1 MLVDSHAHLLYF
13 SPEERQLVIQNF
25 LNAGVSKVLNIS
37 TKCTEL
43 DELLASS
50 KGYSEI
56 FHTIG
61 THPCNVHEEPNIT
74 HQALIEIANQHKTIM
89 TWNAVCNLNSRYCGS
104 GCCTSFG
111 NCANDIFSCTYSYSD
126 YSTNSTYTYPGY
138 YSSKCNSLSR
148 NCVSGCCTST
158 GSCANTLSTCTYKY
172 SDYNSNFAYTYPGN
186 SNNWNTTTTVATV
199 NAGPVAGGVVGGIVG
214 LIVIIAIIV
223 WWKKKQAAEAL
234 AMAQINSTGNNDN
247 GGTTIIM
254 NNTPQQPAYGMQPQ
268 PMYNQPMMNQPMMN
282 PYQPGYAQP
291 PPMYAQPQPGP
302 IIIHS

>member
-1 MLVDSHAHLLYF
+1 MKTQYF
-13 SPEERQLVIQNF
+13 YNDVC
-25 LNAGVSKVLNIS
+25 LNETNLKFNNRKS
-37 TKCTEL
+37 
-43 DELLASS
+43 
-50 KGYSEI
+50 
-56 FHTIG
+56 
-61 THPCNVHEEPNIT
+61 
-74 HQALIEIANQHKTIM
+74 NQHKTIM
-89 TWNAVCNLNSRYCGS
+89 TWNSACNLNSRYCGS

-111 NCANDIFSCTYSYSD
+111 NCANDFFSCTYSYSD
-126 YSTNSTYTYPGY
+126 YFSNSTYSYPGY

-148 NCVSGCCTST
+148 DCVSGCCTST
-158 GSCANTLSTCTYKY
+158 GSCANSSTSCTYRY
-172 SDYNSNFAYTYPGN
+172 SDFYSNSAYYYPN
-186 SNNWNTTTTVATV
+186 NTNNWNTTAAVVTV

-268 PMYNQPMMNQPMMN
+268 PMYNQPMMN

-302 IIIHS
+302 IIIHSWTNLNKNKWSFEFYFF